1 MMYCMKKFFHALQNE
16 MFCFKSMGNS
26 ISMLI
31 WMKREQLLLIYL
43 SMLYGPRLEFVRKAE
58 AVNARKHYTLHGYMI
73 GIPNFLFIFGSL
85 FY

>member
-1 MMYCMKKFFHALQNE
+1 ME
-16 MFCFKSMGNS
+16 SG

-31 WMKREQLLLIYL
+31 WENREELLLIYL
-43 SMLYGPRLEFVRKAE
+43 SMVYGPRLEFVRKAE
-58 AVNARKHYTLHGYMI
+58 TVNARKHYTVHGYMI